1 MRVLI
6 VDDDTKKRSE
16 LRKEVLAA
24 SGDRAKVVIAVN
36 VHEAEKR
43 LQESVFDLMLLDL
56 NLPLRSKQPPEKEGG
71 IELLRRIKLGAQGWR
86 WSVPRFV
93 LAVSAYDEVIAAQR
107 QRFQEEAMVLIPYDA
122 SSMDWRKAIRSQVQQ
137 VAAAL
142 ADVKHLS
149 SLCIMT
155 ALHKVEL
162 EAVLELPGEW
172 ERYAIADDPTTYY
185 RGRFV
190 RDRKTLQVV
199 AAAATEMGMPAAAA
213 LAMKMIF
220 RFRPRVLAMAGIAA
234 GFKGNFGDILVAYD
248 SWDYGSGKQTVSAE
262 RSAFRPRPNYLPID
276 VDLKNRLEDFSMTH
290 GPLLREI
297 REPWTGDA
305 PPGAPEVHPG
315 PLASGA
321 SVVADRS
328 VLERIRELN
337 DKLIGVEME
346 AYGLFTACR
355 GADRPRP
362 SALVMKSICDYADD
376 RKDDRY
382 QRYAAYTSAR
392 YLYEFALAKLDP

>member
-24 SGDRAKVVIAVN
+24 SGDTAKVEIAAN
-36 VHEAEKR
+36 VHDAEKR
-43 LQESVFDLMLLDL
+43 LQESAFDLMLLDL
-56 NLPLRSKQPPEKEGG
+56 NLPLRAKQPPEKEGG
-71 IELLRRIKLGAQGWR
+71 LELLRRIKQGAHGRR

-122 SSMDWRKAIRSQVQQ
+122 SSVDWRKAIRSQVQQ

-172 ERYAIADDPTTYY
+172 ERLAIADDPTNYY

-190 RDRKTLQVV
+190 RDGKTLQVV

-234 GFKGNFGDILVAYD
+234 AKPTAAPI
-248 SWDYGSGKQTVSAE
+248 SATAAAS
-262 RSAFRPRPNYLPID
+262 RGRRYPGWASPPR
-276 VDLKNRLEDFSMTH
+276 
-290 GPLLREI
+290 
-297 REPWTGDA
+297 
-305 PPGAPEVHPG
+305 
-315 PLASGA
+315 
-321 SVVADRS
+321 
-328 VLERIRELN
+328 
-337 DKLIGVEME
+337 
-346 AYGLFTACR
+346 
-355 GADRPRP
+355 
-362 SALVMKSICDYADD
+362 
-376 RKDDRY
+376 
-382 QRYAAYTSAR
+382 
-392 YLYEFALAKLDP
+392 